1 MMIIGLTYD
10 LRSEYLKMG
19 YSEEETAE
27 FDRDDTI
34 TAIESALKQLGYTTD
49 RIGNGWQLAERLVK
63 GDQWDLVFNIA
74 EGLTGT
80 SSESL
85 VPALLDLYGI
95 PYTFSDPVITG
106 LTLHKAMAKRVI
118 RDNGL
123 PTPDFT
129 VVKSPSDIASISF
142 PPPYFIKPLA
152 EGTGKGVT
160 AKSIVRDKNLIYER
174 CKELLDQFHQPV
186 LVEKYLSGR
195 ELTVGIVGTDM
206 DARVLGTLEI
216 ILLPQAET
224 EVYSYMN
231 KEQCEELVEY
241 KKASAA
247 DDPIVKEAEKTA
259 LNSWIALECRD
270 AGRVDLRCDEK
281 GHPHFLEVNPLSG
294 LHPHHSDLPILC
306 TQLGIS
312 YVHLIQEIINSAL
325 KRMSNT
331 RKLRRIKIY

>member
-1 MMIIGLTYD
+1 
-10 LRSEYLKMG
+10 MG

-34 TAIESALKQLGYTTD
+34 TAIESALQNLGYTTD

-63 GDQWDLVFNIA
+63 GDRWDLVFNIA
-74 EGLTGT
+74 EGLRGI
-80 SSESL
+80 SRESQ

-106 LTLHKAMAKRVI
+106 LTLHKAMTKHVI

-123 PTPDFT
+123 PTPDFMI
-129 VVKSPSDIASISF
+129 VKSPSDAVEISF

-160 AKSIVRDKNLIYER
+160 AKSIVRDKKLISKR
-174 CKELLDQFHQPV
+174 CEDLLKQFHQPV
-186 LVEKYLSGR
+186 LVEKYVSGR
-195 ELTVGIVGTDM
+195 EFTVGIVGTGM
-206 DARVLGTLEI
+206 DARVLGTMEI

-224 EVYSYMN
+224 EVYSYIN

-241 KKASAA
+241 KKVSAA
-247 DDPIVKEAEKTA
+247 DDPIVKESENVA
-259 LNSWIALECRD
+259 LNSWNALECRD

-281 GHPHFLEVNPLSG
+281 GNPYFLEVNPLSG
-294 LHPHHSDLPILC
+294 LHPLHSDLPILC
-306 TQLGIS
+306 THLGIS
-312 YVHLIQEIINSAL
+312 YINLIKEIVTSAL
-325 KRMSNT
+325 KRVNKDQKPGRT
-331 RKLRRIKIY
+331 RTH